1 MSENPPPPGSG
12 RDPEWNGNGHQGHG
26 SNPPQQQ
33 PNTGWNQQSDS
44 GWNQQAN
51 TGWGQPEQPSDNG
64 WGQPNE
70 HAGNGWGNGPAAT
83 PVPPPATPYPRP
95 KRPQSESAS
104 AQAPQD
110 QYQQPPQQQQYPQQ
124 PQAPVQNPNAQYG
137 QGPYAAAQTGKPRS
151 RKGLIALGVV
161 LIVVVA
167 LGIGWGA
174 ATLFG
179 NDSDG
184 DTVAAPAS
192 SDAKTPGGEASSSQG
207 PSESPEPSESP
218 SLSNDPAKALD
229 QLIEGDRPS
238 VKADLNGKWVPQLS
252 SKKLDLEAEGKVW
265 KEKDILA
272 EHQELREEYPR
283 VQLVWS
289 GDFASFKEDNFWV
302 TVVGIGYDDPEEALS
317 WCSSHGLGADYCYA
331 KQLNT
336 SGGIDGTT
344 RLQD

>member
-1 MSENPPPPGSG
+1 MSENPPPSGNG
-12 RDPEWNGNGHQGHG
+12 RDPAWNGNGQQGNE

-33 PNTGWNQQSDS
+33 PSTGWDQQPES

-51 TGWGQPEQPSDNG
+51 TGWGQPEQQSNNG
-64 WGQPNE
+64 WRQPE
-70 HAGNGWGNGPAAT
+70 ERADNGWGNGPDAAPT
-83 PVPPPATPYPRP
+83 PPPVPPYPRP

-104 AQAPQD
+104 AQAPQG
-110 QYQQPPQQQQYPQQ
+110 QYQQQQYPQHQQ
-124 PQAPVQNPNAQYG
+124 PPVQNGTAQYG
-137 QGPYAAAQTGKPRS
+137 QGPYAAPPTEKP
-151 RKGLIALGVV
+151 RKGLIAMGVV

-179 NDSDG
+179 NDSNG

-192 SDAKTPGGEASSSQG
+192 SEAKSPGDEASSSQS
-207 PSESPEPSESP
+207 PSESSEPSESP

-252 SKKLDLEAEGKVW
+252 SKKLNLEAEGKVW

-289 GDFASFKEDNFWV
+289 GDFVSFKEDNFWV
-302 TVVGIGYDDPEEALS
+302 TVVGIGYDDPEDALS

>member
-1 MSENPPPPGSG
+1 M
-12 RDPEWNGNGHQGHG
+12 
-26 SNPPQQQ
+26 
-33 PNTGWNQQSDS
+33 
-44 GWNQQAN
+44 
-51 TGWGQPEQPSDNG
+51 
-64 WGQPNE
+64 
-70 HAGNGWGNGPAAT
+70 
-83 PVPPPATPYPRP
+83 
-95 KRPQSESAS
+95 
-104 AQAPQD
+104 
-110 QYQQPPQQQQYPQQ
+110 
-124 PQAPVQNPNAQYG
+124 
-137 QGPYAAAQTGKPRS
+137 
-151 RKGLIALGVV
+151 GVV

-192 SDAKTPGGEASSSQG
+192 SEATSTGSEASSSQG
-207 PSESPEPSESP
+207 PSESPDPSESP
-218 SLSNDPAKALD
+218 ALSDDPAKALE
-229 QLIEGDRPS
+229 QLIESDRPS

-252 SKKLDLEAEGKVW
+252 SKKLGLEAEGKTW

-272 EHQELREEYPR
+272 EHQELREEFPR

-289 GDFASFKEDNFWV
+289 GDFKSFKEDDFWV

-336 SGGIDGTT
+336 SGGTDGTT

>member
-12 RDPEWNGNGHQGHG
+12 RDPAWNGNGQQGHG
-26 SNPPQQQ
+26 PNPPQQ
-33 PNTGWNQQSDS
+33 PNTGWNQQSES

-51 TGWGQPEQPSDNG
+51 TGWGQPEERANNG
-64 WGQPNE
+64 WGE
-70 HAGNGWGNGPAAT
+70 R
-83 PVPPPATPYPRP
+83 PPAVPTAPPYPRP

-104 AQAPQD
+104 AQASQG
-110 QYQQPPQQQQYPQQ
+110 QYPQH
-124 PQAPVQNPNAQYG
+124 PQHQQVPARNSNAQYA
-137 QGPYAAAQTGKPRS
+137 QGPDAAAPAGKSRS
-151 RKGLIALGVV
+151 RRGLIAMGVV

-192 SDAKTPGGEASSSQG
+192 SEAKSPGSEASSSQG
-207 PSESPEPSESP
+207 PSESPDPSESP
-218 SLSNDPAKALD
+218 ALSDAPAKALE
-229 QLIEGDRPS
+229 QLIESDRPS

-252 SKKLDLEAEGKVW
+252 SKKLGLEAEGKTW

-272 EHQELREEYPR
+272 EHQELREEFPR

-289 GDFASFKEDNFWV
+289 GDFASFKEDDFWV

>member
-1 MSENPPPPGSG
+1 MSENPPPSGSG
-12 RDPEWNGNGHQGHG
+12 RDHAWNGNGQQGPG
-26 SNPPQQQ
+26 ANSPQQQ
-33 PNTGWNQQSDS
+33 PNTGWNQQSDA

-51 TGWGQPEQPSDNG
+51 NGWGQPEQQSNNG
-64 WGQPNE
+64 WGQPEERSN
-70 HAGNGWGNGPAAT
+70 AGWGDGSAAT
-83 PVPPPATPYPRP
+83 PTPPPPPAHPYPRP

-104 AQAPQD
+104 PQAPQG
-110 QYQQPPQQQQYPQQ
+110 QYQQYQQYPHHQ
-124 PQAPVQNPNAQYG
+124 QAPVQNANTQYG
-137 QGPYAAAQTGKPRS
+137 QGPYAAAPAEKPRS
-151 RKGLIALGVV
+151 RKGLIAMGVV
-161 LIVVVA
+161 LIVFVA

-192 SDAKTPGGEASSSQG
+192 SATKSPGDEASSSQS

-229 QLIEGDRPS
+229 QLIKGDRPS

-252 SKKLDLEAEGKVW
+252 SKRLDLEAEGKVW